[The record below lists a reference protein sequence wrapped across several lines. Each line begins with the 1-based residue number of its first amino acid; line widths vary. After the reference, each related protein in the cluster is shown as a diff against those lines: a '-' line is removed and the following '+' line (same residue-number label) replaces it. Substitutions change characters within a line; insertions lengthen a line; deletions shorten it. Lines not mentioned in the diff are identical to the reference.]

1 MCVCGF
7 GNRGES
13 ECVCGGGGI
22 LSGFPTDTKTASLV
36 DREQWYS
43 KIIIQMGDVCLW
55 GLHAL
60 IPKRRHPESREQKTP
75 QRPSD
80 EFAV

>member
-1 MCVCGF
+1 VGF
-7 GNRGES
+7 GRRGE
-13 ECVCGGGGI
+13 VGGGI
-22 LSGFPTDTKTASLV
+22 SGFPTDTKTASLV

-43 KIIIQMGDVCLW
+43 KIIIQTGDVCLW

-60 IPKRRHPESREQKTP
+60 ILKRRHPESREQKTP